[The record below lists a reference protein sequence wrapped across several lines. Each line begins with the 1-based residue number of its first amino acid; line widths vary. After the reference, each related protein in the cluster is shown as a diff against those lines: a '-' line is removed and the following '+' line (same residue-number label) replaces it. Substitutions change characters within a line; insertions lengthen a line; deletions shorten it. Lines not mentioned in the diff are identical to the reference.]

1 MRLSRFDLGLVVQ
14 RIRASHFGWSSRPP
28 RNFLQPLYLHRHDV
42 KSLIFGFTKSWF
54 WQNSFLEPTEFLI
67 FFFVQYVEGVS
78 QFILRNLH
86 KLRYNCLPSLAH
98 TRDYNLYFGQN
109 MYFWS
114 SVLQCFNFNPKCFNL
129 KCVLNNISS
138 AFWLQKI
145 QMRLFKAIYPTVWEG
160 FYLLFE
166 VGYSRGLLGDF
177 VHFLTW

>member
-86 KLRYNCLPSLAH
+86 KLRYNCLPSPLILGIIIYISDKIC
-98 TRDYNLYFGQN
+98 TSDLVCYNALISIPNVSTWNAFEIIFRLLFGCGQ
-109 MYFWS
+109 F
-114 SVLQCFNFNPKCFNL
+114 
-129 KCVLNNISS
+129 
-138 AFWLQKI
+138 